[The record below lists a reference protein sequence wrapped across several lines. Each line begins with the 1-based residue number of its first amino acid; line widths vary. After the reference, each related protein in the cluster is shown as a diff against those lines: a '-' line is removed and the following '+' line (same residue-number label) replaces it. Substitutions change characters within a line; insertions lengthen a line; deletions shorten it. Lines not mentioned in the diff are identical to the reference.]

1 MTVIRYLTAILA
13 LSISS
18 FSFSDSIEFSG
29 VYIEG
34 THKITTPYSGLFVAP
49 NNELHDMSKFYENSG
64 LLLHGQFVAS
74 KRFNKT
80 GTFYIPVFFDVGY
93 NSILYK
99 AEPFIS
105 MGVLFQTN
113 LSDTTSIIV
122 EARNVAQ
129 VGGYISERPCID
141 EFDRD
146 FHCGT
151 GRPWGDRPQLKASL
165 PSILSI
171 NIRGSF

>member
-1 MTVIRYLTAILA
+1 MIRYLTAILA

-49 NNELHDMSKFYENSG
+49 NNEQYDMSKFYEPTG
-64 LLLHGQFVAS
+64 LLLHGRLVAS
-74 KRFNKT
+74 KSFANV
-80 GTFYIPVFFDVGY
+80 GTIYVPIFFDVGY
-93 NSILYK
+93 NSILYTAK
-99 AEPFIS
+99 PFIS
-105 MGVLFQTN
+105 LGVSFKVS
-113 LSDTTSIIV
+113 LSDTTSMLMQASNIV
-122 EARNVAQ
+122 QIGGNV
-129 VGGYISERPCID
+129 SEHPCID
-141 EFDRD
+141 GFNRD

-151 GRPWGDRPQLKASL
+151 GRPWGDQPALKSSL
-165 PSILSI
+165 PSTVSI